1 LENFNKKIQN
11 IDMKQIL
18 IICTVLFL
26 TACSSNKG
34 EKGSLAEKKST
45 LEALMKDRDALS
57 TKIVALESEIEQ
69 LDSSSSNEKMK
80 LVEVATLTNQ
90 DFSHYIELQGKIT
103 TENIY
108 YVTPRGMGGQVK
120 SMFVKQGDRVKKGQL
135 LMKLEDGIIQQNIKQ
150 VESQLAFAKNIFS
163 RQENLWRDGIGTEV
177 QFLSAKN
184 NVESLEKQ
192 LSLVKEQ
199 LSTTNVLAE
208 APGVIDAVSIKVGET
223 FMGSP
228 LAGITIVDPS
238 LLKATVDV
246 PENYITKFKKGMKT
260 IISIPDINKSI
271 NSQISLISETINIT
285 SRSFVAESKLTGV
298 KDIKPNQIAIVKV
311 LDHESKNAIVIPVE
325 TVQTDEKGKYVF
337 IFSNENGK
345 NIARKKSIEI
355 GEFYDELIEVKS
367 GLSTGDKIITKG
379 FQGLY
384 EGQSLTTATAK

>member
-1 LENFNKKIQN
+1 
-11 IDMKQIL
+11 MKQIL